1 MEALVK
7 MMSTSSTSRSLLK
20 KSLIARFQELG
31 VRTCITTKDSETRE
45 IKPVLM

>member
-7 MMSTSSTSRSLLK
+7 MTATSSTSEPS
-20 KSLIARFQELG
+20 QEELDST
-31 VRTCITTKDSETRE
+31 VSRAWCTYMYYNDSETRE